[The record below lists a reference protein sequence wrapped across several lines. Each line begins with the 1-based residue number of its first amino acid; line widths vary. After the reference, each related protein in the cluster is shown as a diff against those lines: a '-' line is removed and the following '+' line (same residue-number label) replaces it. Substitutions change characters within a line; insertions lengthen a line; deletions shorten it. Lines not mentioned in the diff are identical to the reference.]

1 MTQSFDGIIPQD
13 THSILVRSSVL
24 KQKATFCPIVLPRV
38 DFER

>member
-24 KQKATFCPIVLPRV
+24 KHKAGVLPHV